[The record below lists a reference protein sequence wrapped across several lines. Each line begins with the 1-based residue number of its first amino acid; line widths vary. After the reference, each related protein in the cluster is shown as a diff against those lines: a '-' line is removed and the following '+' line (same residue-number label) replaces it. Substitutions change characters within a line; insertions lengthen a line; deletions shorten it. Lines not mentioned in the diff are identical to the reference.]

1 MLKKIIALVL
11 AILMVMAVFVG
22 CGKKKNNLDSE
33 TKATTKAHTTLN
45 DDDDEEDV
53 TPDDE
58 EEESEETEEETERQ
72 TIDWNQTN
80 ADITLDGEVN
90 DTAEADE
97 WSVDYILNPDN
108 WEGADEKLESIDYEG
123 YDFNVLADT
132 ANSISQYEFLVE
144 SDGSIIKEKVAERKA
159 YVEEY
164 LGINFNIVEFEGGYG
179 NMEGFASEIEASS
192 GAGTPYDLSVSYC
205 LIPPIVAAKGLSR
218 DLAESDN
225 LNLLNTTK
233 PYWGSGIKDEIM
245 IGGRIFWMSD
255 NSSWTSIRSMTGIFV
270 NVDMFER
277 VNQGLTKQHLYDMVH
292 GKTWTMENLLI
303 LSQNGYANTN
313 TGEEKIDGIDNGDEF
328 GFAAAVN
335 MARVDLWLYGAGY
348 RYTKLNNRGTYEWT
362 LADQPL
368 IDFINWWQE
377 MIQNDDDVRCSNP
390 GSDTIV
396 TDGRAIFM
404 HAPVLTCEDNI
415 EYNFTVLPMP
425 FYKTAVKNNYTTS
438 LCNMYGSYLIPKATK
453 TEAFE
458 RSATVLEILAAGG
471 NKYLAPAYFEIY
483 LKRQVA
489 AADLEMMKMFNIIR
503 NSIAFD
509 LGYLYGTSL
518 TVENLNGSGY
528 DELFLALRRLWTDS
542 TGKYNNITTIWA
554 QVGGTATTKLNNLMV
569 DILDY

>member
-97 WSVDYILNPDN
+97 WSVDYILNPNN
-108 WEGADEKLESIDYEG
+108 WPGADEKLESIDYEG

-144 SDGSIIKEKVAERKA
+144 SDGSIIKEKVTERKA

-164 LGINFNIVEFEGGYG
+164 LGINFNIVEFDGGYG

-313 TGEEKIDGIDNGDEF
+313 TGEEKIDGVDDGDEF

-362 LADQPL
+362 LEDQSL
-368 IDFINWWQE
+368 IDFIDFWQKTLE
-377 MIQNDDDVRCSNP
+377 DENDIDKQD
-390 GSDTIV
+390 GKQYKMFLE
-396 TDGRAIFM
+396 GRAMFALSTVGM
-404 HAPVLTCEDNI
+404 NEQNPEL
-415 EYNFTVLPMP
+415 EYTVLPLPLYNSNIKNTYSTP
-425 FYKTAVKNNYTTS
+425 FSNTYS
-438 LCNMYGSYLIPKATK
+438 SWLIPKAAK
-453 TEAFE
+453 SEAFE
-458 RSATVLEILAAGG
+458 RSATVLEMLAAEG
-471 NKYLAPAYFEIY
+471 NRRLAPIYFEVY
-483 LKRQVA
+483 LKRQA
-489 AADLEMMKMFNIIR
+489 AATDPGMQKMFNVIR
-503 NSIAFD
+503 NSITFD
-509 LGYLYGTSL
+509 LGYLYGSSL
-518 TVENLNGSGY
+518 TCENLGGGSGY
-528 DELFLALRRLWTDS
+528 AEVFIFIRRIFAGTNGYDS
-542 TGKYNNITTIWA
+542 ISTVWPQIK
-554 QVGGTATTKLNNLMV
+554 GTATTKLNNLMV